1 MENLQRQVLLM
12 LQGTRYSDTVQPDDK
27 NSYLPVCLKAL
38 VNDVAHRTYVSA
50 CMAETK
56 KSPAHTNDGDS
67 FKPEHKM
74 LDKLK
79 FEFRIMYFKRQRAQA
94 EVDMFA
100 EAIACIAVSEHD
112 PPKIFQFLELI

>member
-12 LQGTRYSDTVQPDDK
+12 LRGTQYSDSVQPDDK
-27 NSYLPVCLKAL
+27 NSYLPGCLKTL

-56 KSPAHTNDGDS
+56 KSPARTDDADS
-67 FKPEHKM
+67 FKPELKT

-79 FEFRIMYFKRQRAQA
+79 FEFRIMYFKKQRAQA

-100 EAIACIAVSEHD
+100 EAIARIAVGEHD
-112 PPKIFQFLELI
+112 PQKIFQFLELI